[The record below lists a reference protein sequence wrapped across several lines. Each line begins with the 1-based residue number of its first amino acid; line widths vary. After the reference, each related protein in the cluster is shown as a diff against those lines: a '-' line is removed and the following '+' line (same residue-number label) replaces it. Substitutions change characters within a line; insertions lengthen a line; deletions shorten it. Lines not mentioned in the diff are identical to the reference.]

1 MKREDKAPSAG
12 NGSDETTEPV
22 APDEQPPASPED
34 RLAVLEEALREK
46 TREAAESHDRWVREV
61 AEGENFKKRMQ
72 RDKAD
77 AIRFANEALIRD
89 VLPIVDNLEWA
100 LEHAAE
106 SGDSSI
112 VEGVKLTLKMFRDA
126 IGRHGVTEIDVVPGA
141 PFDPAVQ
148 EAVGMEAAKQPPNTV
163 LRIQQKGYRLHDRL
177 LRAARVVVAAAAG
190 ESGRANR

>member
-1 MKREDKAPSAG
+1 M
-12 NGSDETTEPV
+12 
-22 APDEQPPASPED
+22 
-34 RLAVLEEALREK
+34 LEEALREK

-77 AIRFANEALIRD
+77 AIRFANEAIMRD

-106 SGDSSI
+106 SGDSAI
-112 VEGVKLTLKMFRDA
+112 VEGVKLTLKMFRDVL
-126 IGRHGVTEIDVVPGA
+126 GRQGVTEIDVAPGV
-141 PFDPAVQ
+141 PFDPALQ
-148 EAVGMEAAKQPPNTV
+148 EAVGMEAGNLPPNTV
-163 LRIQQKGYRLHDRL
+163 LRVQQRGYRLNDRL
-177 LRAARVVVAAAAG
+177 LRAARVVVAGPGG

>member
-12 NGSDETTEPV
+12 NGADETTEPV
-22 APDEQPPASPED
+22 TPDEPAPASTEE

-46 TREAAESHDRWVREV
+46 AREAAESHDRWVREV
-61 AEGENFKKRMQ
+61 AEGENFKKRIQ

-89 VLPIVDNLEWA
+89 LLPIVDNLEWA

-112 VEGVKLTLKMFRDA
+112 VEGVKLTLKMFRDVL
-126 IGRHGVTEIDVVPGA
+126 GRHGVTEIDVTPGA
-141 PFDPAVQ
+141 PFDPALQ
-148 EAVGMEAAKQPPNTV
+148 EAVGMEAGTRPPNTV
-163 LRIQQKGYRLHDRL
+163 LRVQQRGYRLHERL
-177 LRAARVVVAAAAG
+177 LRAARVIVAGPAG
-190 ESGRANR
+190 ESGRANH